1 MSENDPGAPK
11 SELPPPL
18 DTLEPRQSLPR
29 TPERDPVKFRG
40 EALPAENSIS
50 PSEREARIAR
60 IRELQRHP
68 LPVPQHVAAMLS
80 DAVLRKK

>member
-1 MSENDPGAPK
+1 MSEKPPVGPK
-11 SELPPPL
+11 SESSPAL
-18 DTLEPRQSLPR
+18 DTSEARQPLPR
-29 TPERDPVKFRG
+29 TPERDHVKFRG

-50 PSEREARIAR
+50 PSEGEARIAR